1 MSDAPREP
9 SLDQEKAAKLA
20 ELVTAVDCLEG
31 GQLDSFHDACEATRP
46 ARSAA
51 AAVLSDAIAVTEGWT
66 LPEVSARFPRSMRA
80 LNAVTRGDAA
90 AHLQTEPKAAL
101 SDAMVAVI
109 WRECA
114 DSLGDRLVAT
124 LTGPFR
130 NIGLSA

>member
-1 MSDAPREP
+1 MSNAPRE
-9 SLDQEKAAKLA
+9 SELDQEKAAKLA
-20 ELVTAVDCLEG
+20 ELVTTVVGLGGDQVDV
-31 GQLDSFHDACEATRP
+31 FRDACEATRP

-66 LPEVSARFPRSMRA
+66 LHEVSARFPRAMRA
-80 LNAVTRGDAA
+80 LNEVTRGDAA
-90 AHLQTEPKAAL
+90 ANLNTEEKTAL

-124 LTGPFR
+124 LTSPF
-130 NIGLSA
+130 NDIGLSA